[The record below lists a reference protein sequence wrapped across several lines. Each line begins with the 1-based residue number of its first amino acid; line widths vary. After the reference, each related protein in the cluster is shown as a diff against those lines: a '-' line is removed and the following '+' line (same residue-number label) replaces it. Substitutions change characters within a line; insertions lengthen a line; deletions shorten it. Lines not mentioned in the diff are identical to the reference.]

1 MRAYVD
7 YARSLHSKTAF
18 VALFEN
24 VREGR
29 PFARIWSH
37 LALGESGDSL
47 LSKYK
52 SLSLIQPMALLENL
66 VDSINMHV
74 VRHVTTMHELSL
86 SLRLRQSACSRRKMT
101 SQALQIVRKE

>member
-1 MRAYVD
+1 MRALID
-7 YARSLHSKTAF
+7 YAHSLHSKTTF

-37 LALGESGDSL
+37 LALRESGDSL

-52 SLSLIQPMALLENL
+52 SLSWIRPMVLLENL
-66 VDSINMHV
+66 VEDV
-74 VRHVTTMHELSL
+74 DKYAR
-86 SLRLRQSACSRRKMT
+86 C
-101 SQALQIVRKE
+101 

>member
-1 MRAYVD
+1 MRVLVD
-7 YARSLHSKTAF
+7 YAHSLHSKTAF

-37 LALGESGDSL
+37 LALRESGDSL

-52 SLSLIQPMALLENL
+52 SLSLIQQMALLENQVED
-66 VDSINMHV
+66 VDKYA
-74 VRHVTTMHELSL
+74 R
-86 SLRLRQSACSRRKMT
+86 C
-101 SQALQIVRKE
+101 